1 MRHIILTIFLVAATL
16 FPHGANAQLTI
27 PYAENFDTMTNISS
41 FTAQGFSYYGC
52 SLSLTTSASCNSTKQ
67 LRFYS
72 GSSNKNR
79 VLVFPA
85 FNEPINGLTLVF
97 NTRPEGTSITPG
109 YFDVGYVTDASDTS
123 TFVALVTYHCIS
135 FNNACQLKECRFA
148 SAPAGARIAMRNR
161 TRGTN
166 YYWYVDDIEVLDTMS
181 LCHWP
186 TSFGMTNISTTS
198 VTLAAAD
205 STESTAD
212 FRLVLDGVDMGVFY
226 NQTTVNGLAPNSSH
240 TAIVRSICSNDSST
254 HTLTYNF
261 TTRCNYTEQAPFFD
275 NMESYASQSEPDCYT
290 TIVGSSMASTTY
302 PRVLRNA
309 NNAYSDTGYLR
320 LQGLCNVIAMPTID
334 LSANQMHVK
343 FHMRYSDTTLGTLR
357 AGVLTSLGDT
367 STFVPLFTV
376 PNHNTQYTE
385 YEFWTDD
392 ISGSTA
398 YVTFFWN
405 SRYAKAAC
413 LIDDITVEAAVGCR
427 KPNQTYIDSVDS
439 TSVSLRWNNV
449 SVALSYEV
457 GYNTTNDTS
466 TATVIGGITN
476 NTFTITGLA
485 PATDYWLW
493 VRSVCDDTTEWQPI
507 GSTRTLCLSG
517 LSAPVNIT
525 FDSMSQGYAPRC
537 WTTMHTP
544 SYIAVVDEQYFGFG
558 PVLQFSPNFGSST
571 VIALPHIHLPATD
584 MRVTV
589 TAAID
594 ALDPATFELGYV
606 TDLSSALSFVP
617 MANVTSTTL
626 TDYTFDTDTIG
637 DDTIWIAFRCTSHA
651 GQVDYA
657 YISAIEVIGITSCH
671 RPTAVTTD
679 SITNVG
685 VTVRWHSTNA
695 ISYDL
700 AISTVADIDSAVFYI
715 TADTAYTLDNLLPST
730 LYYVWVRSYC
740 GGEYSEWTSPLSFHT
755 MCDSGYCTINIQLVD
770 NDYHGEIFNYAYV
783 GIVAVVNG
791 VPVALAGGPGASDS
805 VVNVSLPVCSTD
817 SVAFIWIDTNLYESY
832 GIFSSLDYSF
842 TVGDGT
848 VLAAGN
854 GTGMYNGALVYA
866 TATPCPFCPPPVAAN
881 IDNITSGSLTLSWSP
896 ATGSSEWLV
905 SLDGMTIDTVADTF
919 YTFTGLSAGTSYSLG
934 VATYC
939 NSQISSQ
946 SVVRQAFTAC
956 AGTECE
962 VQIDMSTLHE
972 YNIIWGSGN
981 AVELYVGS
989 SLRGSASIPNGS
1001 NAATAYIPVCDGDSI
1016 TLLWHAGSN
1025 GYSTYCAFKAIAP
1038 GGDTLYDGTGFAVST
1053 PIVGTTVHCNSCQR
1067 PDSITVSNIGNN
1079 SATFTWPSYDATSYN
1094 LTIGDTVI
1102 TTTSNTVTVT
1112 GLIPS
1117 TSYRYLLQAS
1127 CPSGNSLATA
1137 GTFATTCGPRPLPYF
1152 EDFDA
1157 TPSGEMP
1164 LCWTAHNQYPDY
1176 MGVMTPSV
1184 YRGSNRAHSG
1194 FNSIELASDGN
1205 HSPMVVSP
1213 ALTGAPA
1220 NKLHITFWLNG
1231 ATHTGFEAGIMTNP
1245 SDTTTFV
1252 PLLVIPLATLNY
1264 SGYQFTTDNINITDS
1279 VYHFA
1284 LRYTNTIVMYNDLF
1298 LDDLMVRRI
1307 PDCSEEFTN
1316 LGITVL
1322 SDSGVT
1328 VAWTVGVGDN
1338 IGATSTV
1345 CLLNSNG
1352 DLTDTFTT
1360 ADSTL
1365 TLTGLQAS
1373 TTYRLFI
1380 RLNCGGSVSA
1390 VSDTV
1395 TFTTTGVAP
1404 QLCLAPILDSISTGE
1419 DFLTIYY
1426 TTSVDS
1432 VELTLDSSGTSLF
1445 DTIAPANSPFTFQGL
1460 THSTTYTIG
1469 LRSLCPDG
1477 GLSPWNT
1484 STAGTL
1490 VVDCGVPSMPTLES
1504 VDFNS
1509 ASVTWLPAANE
1520 QAWNINIYNNVYN
1533 HTYRCTSTSYSF
1545 ADLIPATAYNV
1556 RVQALCGQ
1564 YDNIPGQWSEPL
1576 AFYTDI
1582 CQPVSNVVI
1591 GNITAHSVTVG
1602 WTPSANGNATWQVE
1616 YGLRG
1621 FSRGEGITTI
1631 TADNPYTITNLESN
1645 TPYDIYIAT
1654 VCSDGVISAYSDS
1667 TGFTTTTTGIT
1678 TNDATLFTLVPN
1690 PAGSDITVC
1699 VSEPSTLSIIDL
1711 QGRIVFDP
1719 TPVQTT
1725 LLIPHALLHP
1735 GAYFVRMVNSH
1746 GTTVHKL
1753 IVK

>member
-1 MRHIILTIFLVAATL
+1 MRRIILTIFLMAAIL

-52 SLSLTTSASCNSTKQ
+52 SLSLTTLASCNSTKQ

-302 PRVLRNA
+302 PRVFRNA

-343 FHMRYSDTTLGTLR
+343 FHMRYSDTTQGTLR

-525 FDSMSQGYAPRC
+525 FDSMPQGYAPRC

-571 VIALPHIHLPATD
+571 IIALPHIHLPATD

-679 SITNVG
+679 SITDVG

-783 GIVAVVNG
+783 AIVAVVNG

-854 GTGMYNGALVYA
+854 GAGMYNGAVVY
-866 TATPCPFCPPPVAAN
+866 TTTSPCPSCPPPAAVAV
-881 IDNITSGSLTLSWSP
+881 DGITIGSLTISWTP
-896 ATGSSEWLV
+896 AAGTTEWIV
-905 SLDGMTIDTVADTF
+905 SLDGMALDTVTDTS
-919 YTFTGLSAGTSYSLG
+919 YTFTGLSAGTAYAPG
-934 VATYC
+934 VATFC
-939 NSQISSQ
+939 DSEVSSQ
-946 SVVRQAFTAC
+946 PVVRHATTSC

-962 VQIDMSTLHE
+962 VQVDMSTLNE
-972 YNIIWGSGN
+972 YNIVWGGGN
-981 AVELYVGS
+981 AVELYAGGN
-989 SLRGSASIPNGS
+989 LRGSASVPNGS
-1001 NAATAYIPVCDGDSI
+1001 ETATAYIPVCDGDSI
-1016 TLLWHAGSN
+1016 TLIWHAGSN
-1025 GYSTYCAFKAIAP
+1025 GYGPFCAFTVIAP
-1038 GGDTLYDGTGFAVST
+1038 GGDTLYNGSGFAAST
-1053 PIVGTTVHCNSCQR
+1053 TIATAAIHCTSCPR
-1067 PDSITVSNIGNN
+1067 PDSIAVSAISNT
-1079 SATFTWPSYDATSYN
+1079 SATFSWPSTGATSYS
-1094 LTIGDTVI
+1094 LTVGDTVI
-1102 TTTSNTVTVT
+1102 VTTSTTATVT
-1112 GLIPS
+1112 GLTPS
-1117 TSYRYLLQAS
+1117 TAYRYLLQAS

-1137 GTFATTCGPRPLPYF
+1137 GTFATACGPRPLPYF

-1157 TPSGEMP
+1157 SASGEIP
-1164 LCWTAHNQYPDY
+1164 LCWTVHNQYPDY
-1176 MGVMTPSV
+1176 MGTMAPSV

-1194 FNSIELASDGN
+1194 FNSLELVSDG
-1205 HSPMVVSP
+1205 HHRPMVVSP
-1213 ALTGAPA
+1213 PITGAQA
-1220 NKLHITFWLNG
+1220 NRLHITFWLNG
-1231 ATHTGFEAGIMTNP
+1231 ATHTGFEAGLMTNP

-1252 PLLVIPLATLNY
+1252 PLLVLPQATLNY
-1264 SGYQFTTDNINITDS
+1264 SGYQFTSDNATVTDS
-1279 VYHFA
+1279 VFHFA
-1284 LRYTNTIVMYNDLF
+1284 LRYTSTMVMYNDIF
-1298 LDDLMVRRI
+1298 LDDIMVRRI

-1316 LGITVL
+1316 IAVTPTTDSSATITWTL
-1322 SDSGVT
+1322 S
-1328 VAWTVGVGDN
+1328 VGDN
-1338 IGATSTV
+1338 IGATATV

-1360 ADSTL
+1360 TDSTL
-1365 TLTGLQAS
+1365 TLTCLQPS
-1373 TTYRLFI
+1373 TTYRLFL
-1380 RLNCGGSVSA
+1380 RFNCSGTISA

-1395 TFTTTGVAP
+1395 IFTTPDSTP
-1404 QLCLAPILDSISTGE
+1404 QPCLAPVIDSIISGE
-1419 DFLTIYY
+1419 DFLTFYY
-1426 TTSVDS
+1426 NADADS
-1432 VELTLDSSGTSLF
+1432 VELLLTAAGTTVA
-1445 DTIAPANSPFTFQGL
+1445 DTVIATANPFTIQGL
-1460 THSTTYTIG
+1460 AHSTLYTIG
-1469 LRSLCPDG
+1469 LRSLCTDG
-1477 GLSPWNT
+1477 NLSPWATTTANT
-1484 STAGTL
+1484 TL
-1490 VVDCGVPSMPTLES
+1490 VNCGVPSVPTIEA
-1504 VDFNS
+1504 VDFTT
-1509 ASVTWLPAANE
+1509 ASVAWQAATDE
-1520 QAWNINIYNNVYN
+1520 QAWNVNIYNTVYN
-1533 HTYRCTSTSYSF
+1533 QTYRCTATSCTLT
-1545 ADLIPATAYNV
+1545 DLTPATSYNV
-1556 RVQALCGQ
+1556 RVQALCGTNN
-1564 YDNIPGQWSEPL
+1564 NIPGTWSEPL
-1576 AFYTDI
+1576 SFSTDVCLPI
-1582 CQPVSNVVI
+1582 ENVTVD
-1591 GNITAHSVTVG
+1591 NTTAHSATVG
-1602 WTPSANGNATWQVE
+1602 WTPSVNGNGTWQVE
-1616 YGLRG
+1616 YGYRG
-1621 FSRGEGITTI
+1621 FSRGEGTTAI
-1631 TADNPYTITNLESN
+1631 TADNPYTITGLEAN
-1645 TPYDIYIAT
+1645 TAYDIYVAT
-1654 VCSDGVISAYSDS
+1654 VCAETVLSAYSDS
-1667 TGFTTTTTGIT
+1667 TGFTTSTTGIAT
-1678 TNDATLFTLVPN
+1678 YDAVPFTIAPN
-1690 PAGSDITVC
+1690 PAGGDITVC
-1699 VSEPSTLSIIDL
+1699 VGESSTFSVIDL
-1711 QGRIVFDP
+1711 QGRIVIAP
-1719 TPVQTT
+1719 TTIHSS
-1725 LLIPHALLHP
+1725 LIIPHSTLHP

-1746 GTTVHKL
+1746 GTTVSKL